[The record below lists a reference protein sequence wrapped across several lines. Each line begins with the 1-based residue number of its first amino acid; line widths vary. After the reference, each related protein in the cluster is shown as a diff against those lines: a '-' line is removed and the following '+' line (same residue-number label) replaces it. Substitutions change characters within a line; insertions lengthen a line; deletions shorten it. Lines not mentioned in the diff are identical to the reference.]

1 MTSTIKKVNINE
13 ENKILVESL
22 KKTSDLYQDY
32 DKWLR
37 SANNKTEISKKKFA
51 NEIRLNGDNLINE
64 IEIKEKKIIEDNNK
78 KISFI
83 IKKSGD
89 KYGNQETLC
98 TMSIDQVNDIYNE
111 VIESKKSFSKKI
123 FSFIMNW

>member
-1 MTSTIKKVNINE
+1 MTSTTKKVNINE

-89 KYGNQETLC
+89 KYGNQETLY
-98 TMSIDQVNDIYNE
+98 TMSIDQVNNIYNE
-111 VIESKKSFSKKI
+111 VIESKKSFFKKI

>member
-1 MTSTIKKVNINE
+1 MTSTTKKVNINE

-89 KYGNQETLC
+89 KYGNQEKLC
-98 TMSIDQVNDIYNE
+98 TMSIDQVNNIYNE
-111 VIESKKSFSKKI
+111 VIESKKSFFKKI